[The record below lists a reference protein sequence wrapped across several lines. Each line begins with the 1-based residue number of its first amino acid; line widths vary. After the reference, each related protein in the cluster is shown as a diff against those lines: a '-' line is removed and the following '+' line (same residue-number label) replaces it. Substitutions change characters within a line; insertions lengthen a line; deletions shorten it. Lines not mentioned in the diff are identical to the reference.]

1 MANDTSTRVLIGMTL
16 YFLDKYDWVCET
28 FDVEAAFLEP
38 CLDVEMYI
46 KCPEGTEELGFIPEE
61 QKNNTYVKLRR
72 SIYGNVDAALRWQRD
87 FTEFLVSE
95 CGFSVCKSEPCIL
108 FLREDKQLKVVIS
121 THVDDSM
128 CAGSREDLDKL
139 YRNVCKKYKITTLGR
154 LKKHLGAHYDW
165 KINKSEEQYVI
176 VTMAKNAEEIVE
188 YYEKVTGE
196 KVKLAKTPGFQNT
209 VLSKNDGD
217 SIMIEEYRS
226 LVGKRLYY
234 TVKVG
239 LDCANAVRDLAHH
252 MSNPGE
258 EQWKAMNRIVGYL
271 EGKKLHGLIMLRP
284 ECLTVINYC
293 DASYVTDKDLCRS
306 VSGMV
311 CMLGGLVVNWSSR
324 TQKTCTLSSTESEY
338 VALGECGQDLKFV
351 CMFLHELGVGE
362 MPGIIYED
370 NEGAIF
376 LAKNQQ
382 VGMRTK
388 HIDIKYHFI
397 RELIGR
403 NFLDIR
409 YVRSEDNYADITTKN
424 VGNEIF
430 DKLFTNG
437 IQVGNIVTK
446 RENVGRTAYV
456 STGNEVRRF
465 TYDVLPGNNTGDRE
479 HVTDELERA
488 TDGRDLEK

>member
-1 MANDTSTRVLIGMTL
+1 M
-16 YFLDKYDWVCET
+16 
-28 FDVEAAFLEP
+28 
-38 CLDVEMYI
+38 
-46 KCPEGTEELGFIPEE
+46 
-61 QKNNTYVKLRR
+61 
-72 SIYGNVDAALRWQRD
+72 
-87 FTEFLVSE
+87 
-95 CGFSVCKSEPCIL
+95 
-108 FLREDKQLKVVIS
+108 
-121 THVDDSM
+121 
-128 CAGSREDLDKL
+128 
-139 YRNVCKKYKITTLGR
+139 
-154 LKKHLGAHYDW
+154 
-165 KINKSEEQYVI
+165 
-176 VTMAKNAEEIVE
+176 
-188 YYEKVTGE
+188 
-196 KVKLAKTPGFQNT
+196 
-209 VLSKNDGD
+209 
-217 SIMIEEYRS
+217 
-226 LVGKRLYY
+226 
-234 TVKVG
+234 KVG
-239 LDCANAVRDLAHH
+239 PDCTNAVRDLARN

-258 EQWKAMNRIVGYL
+258 EQWNAMNRIVGYL
-271 EGKKLHGLIMLRP
+271 KGKKLHGLIMLRP

-293 DASYVTDKDLCRS
+293 DASYTTDKDSRRS

-311 CMLGGLVVNWSSR
+311 CTLGGLVVNCSSR

-351 CMFLHELGVGE
+351 CMFLHELGIGK

-446 RENVGRTAYV
+446 RENVGRTADV

-465 TYDVLPGNNTGDRE
+465 TYDVPPGTNTRDGK
-479 HVTDELERA
+479 HVTDGLERA
-488 TDGRDLEK
+488 TDGWDQEK